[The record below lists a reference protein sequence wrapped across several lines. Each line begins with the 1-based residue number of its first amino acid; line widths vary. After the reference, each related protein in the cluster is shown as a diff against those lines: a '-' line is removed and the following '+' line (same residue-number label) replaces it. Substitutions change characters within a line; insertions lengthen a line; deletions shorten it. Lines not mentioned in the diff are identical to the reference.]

1 MPSNALTVELWRGPA
16 VESRHAVHAVLMDG
30 KGRVKASYGDAD
42 RPTFPRSALKPLQA
56 IPMMETGAAAEFKL
70 SNAEIALACAS
81 HSGEQNHVLTAA
93 SWLARLGL
101 DENALECGA
110 HAPYASPC
118 APATILSN
126 NCSGKHTGMLTLCR
140 HMKQDHAGYTE
151 FNHPAQHR
159 IMTTVGEICGVA
171 VTRGTCGV
179 DGCSAPNPLMP
190 LSALASGFAKFMQPD
205 SLGIARGTACRHLYQ
220 AMVEHPELVGGTGRL
235 DTVLMKA
242 AGGKIMCKIG
252 GEGVYACVIPEQDT
266 VIALKAEDGHTRA
279 AQAGLFAILEK
290 HALADA
296 SVLDAARATALPV
309 QKNWRKTEVGTIQV
323 KI

>member
-1 MPSNALTVELWRGPA
+1 MPSNALMVELWRGPA

-42 RPTFPRSALKPLQA
+42 RPTFPRSSLKPLQA
-56 IPMMETGAAAEFKL
+56 IALMETGAAAEFKL

-81 HSGEQNHVLTAA
+81 HSGEQNHVLTAG

-151 FNHPAQHR
+151 FNHPAQHK
-159 IMTTVGEICGVA
+159 IMTAVGEMCGVT

-190 LSALASGFAKFMQPD
+190 LSALAAGFARFMQPD
-205 SLGIARGTACRHLYQ
+205 TLGIARGTACRHLYQ

-235 DTVLMKA
+235 DTILMKA
-242 AGGKIMCKIG
+242 AAGKIMCKIG

-290 HALADA
+290 HGLADA
-296 SVLDAARATALPV
+296 AALEAARETALPV
-309 QKNWRKTEVGTIQV
+309 QKNWRKIEVGTIQV
-323 KI
+323 HI